1 MDDSSSSGPSAP
13 GGLFDPPDENA
24 GSGER
29 IQELKRMLFDLS
41 YLVVNADGT
50 EHISEKMLL
59 SKLEQRMER
68 EGSVDVESRAA
79 DLQRLLDEGEE
90 AIRARVETLADEVAD
105 WAGDRT
111 QEVGARYL
119 DFIGG
124 LIVSDANVDP
134 AEYDLYDRLCTRWG
148 VENTLPDS

>member
-1 MDDSSSSGPSAP
+1 MDDSSTSQPSGSSS
-13 GGLFDPPDENA
+13 LFALPDE
-24 GSGER
+24 GSTSGGR

-50 EHISEKMLL
+50 EHVSEQMLL

-79 DLQRLLDEGEE
+79 DLQALLAKGDD
-90 AIRARVETLADEVAD
+90 AIRARVEALAEGVAER
-105 WAGDRT
+105 AGERT
-111 QEVGARYL
+111 QAVGARYL

-134 AEYDLYDRLCTRWG
+134 AEYELYDRLCTRWG
-148 VENTLPDS
+148 VENTLPDA

>member
-1 MDDSSSSGPSAP
+1 
-13 GGLFDPPDENA
+13 
-24 GSGER
+24 
-29 IQELKRMLFDLS
+29 MLFDLS

-50 EHISEKMLL
+50 EHVSEQMLL

-79 DLQRLLDEGEE
+79 DLQALLAKGDD
-90 AIRARVETLADEVAD
+90 AIRARVEALAEGVAER
-105 WAGDRT
+105 AGERT
-111 QEVGARYL
+111 QAVGARYL

-134 AEYDLYDRLCTRWG
+134 AEYELYDRLCTRWG
-148 VENTLPDS
+148 VENTLPDA